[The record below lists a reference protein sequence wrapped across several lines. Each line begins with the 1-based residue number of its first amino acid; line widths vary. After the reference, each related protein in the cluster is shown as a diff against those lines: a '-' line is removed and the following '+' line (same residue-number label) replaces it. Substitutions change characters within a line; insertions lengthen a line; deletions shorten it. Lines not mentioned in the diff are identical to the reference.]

1 MAIKKLHLVLGVDP
15 LPGDLPEETKP
26 AEGTEVKGDSEGTGV
41 KRPSISD
48 GEGGGA
54 VKKAKL
60 EQ

>member
-15 LPGDLPEETKP
+15 LPGDISDP
-26 AEGTEVKGDSEGTGV
+26 AEEKPTEGTDGDSEGTGV
-41 KRPSISD
+41 KRPLVSE
-48 GEGGGA
+48 GEGDA